1 VKQSSLEKKFHLLW
15 NAIIEER
22 EDVAAPALK
31 LTPEFQFAK
40 HLKRKYRFDFC
51 HEGSRVAI
59 ELQGGVYSRGAHVRP
74 DGYKKDCQKALLAR
88 ELMWT
93 TVALTGDMITE
104 DYINRIIDL
113 CLSRQFIAGPNC
125 DYVVCHTSPNAFP
138 SVYTRDGEPKVK
150 YL

>member
-1 VKQSSLEKKFHLLW
+1 MSQSSLEKKFVLLW
-15 NAIIEER
+15 NAVVAER
-22 EDVAAPALK
+22 VDVEPDAMK
-31 LTPEFQFAK
+31 LEAEFQFAK

-51 HEGSRVAI
+51 HELGRVAI

-74 DGYKKDCQKALLAR
+74 EGFKKDCQKSLLAR

-93 TVALTGDMITE
+93 TVALTSDMITE

-113 CLSRQFIAGPNC
+113 CLSRQFISGPHC

-138 SVYTRDGEPKVK
+138 SAYLCEGEPKVK